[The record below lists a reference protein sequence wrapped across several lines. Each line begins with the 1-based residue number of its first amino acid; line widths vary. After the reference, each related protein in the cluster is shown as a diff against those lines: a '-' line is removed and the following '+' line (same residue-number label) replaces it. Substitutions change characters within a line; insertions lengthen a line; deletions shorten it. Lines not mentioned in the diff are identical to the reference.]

1 MTLIS
6 AVQSRSASRP
16 AGLSRS
22 AALEW
27 PWAYWMYRY
36 DDFSAHARNFEQLK
50 NKIAWRV
57 ALPPKPVALRI
68 SLSGSNPKS
77 ESP

>member
-6 AVQSRSASRP
+6 AVQSILASRP

-22 AALEW
+22 ATLEW
-27 PWAYWMYRY
+27 PWAYWMCRY

-50 NKIAWRV
+50 NKITWRV
-57 ALPPKPVALRI
+57 ALPPKPVALGV
-68 SLSGSNPKS
+68 SLSVSNPKS